1 MNDVVIPVTDPDSLL
16 AELRRLRAE
25 IAQLHEQA
33 KTQEE
38 CVTLLE
44 AHHNLVAVAEHCF
57 TPEKCVEIRRI
68 ARAEYLNFLNT
79 EALEGGNINPVML
92 DRITAR
98 EVEAG
103 RLDPDDDFRKF
114 AEAGGAV
121 LGDTSDLRYD
131 RKLGDSIGIA
141 GLIIGVLAFF
151 LISKGAG
158 IVIFVAGMIAGWI
171 INDQRKKRAIENAQ
185 LGRAARG
192 YDRA

>member
-1 MNDVVIPVTDPDSLL
+1 MNP
-16 AELRRLRAE
+16 E
-25 IAQLHEQA
+25 IASIHERMAQGGDWMAFRNEIARLHGVA

-38 CVTLLE
+38 YVALLA
-44 AHHNLVAVAEHCF
+44 AHRDLVAVAEHCF
-57 TPEKCVEIRRI
+57 TPEKCAEIRRI
-68 ARAEYLNFLNT
+68 ARAEYLNFLNA
-79 EALEGGNINPVML
+79 EALEDGNINPIML

-141 GLIIGVLAFF
+141 SLIIGVLAFF

-171 INDQRKKRAIENAQ
+171 INDQRKKQALEDAQ

-192 YDRA
+192 YDQA